1 MSLYFAALF
10 LGLIFNAVPGPIF
23 VESFKRGLTGGYSA
37 ALAVQ
42 LGSLLGDA
50 IWAILGLLGVGLL
63 MSIDSLHLP
72 LGIMGSFYLLYLAKD
87 SLQKSYSGI
96 ATDSARTQESALVS
110 GAALSLTSPHNLA
123 YWAAIGSALGSLGI
137 ADPEWMDYG
146 IFFAGFMTASIFWCF
161 FCAGLIQLL
170 VKQLHQKWTRVTYQ
184 VCAILFVLLA
194 LNNIYSLL
202 SNSL

>member
-10 LGLIFNAVPGPIF
+10 LGLIFNAVPGPVF
-23 VESFKRGLTGGYSA
+23 VESFKRGLSGGYPA

-50 IWAILGLLGVGLL
+50 TWAILGLLGVGLL
-63 MSIDSLHLP
+63 MSIDSLRLP
-72 LGIMGSFYLLYLAKD
+72 LGIAGSLYLFYLAYD
-87 SLQKSYSGI
+87 SLKKSKSGI
-96 ATDSARTQESALVS
+96 TTEPQATQASALAS
-110 GAALSLTSPHNLA
+110 GAAISMTSPHNLA

-137 ADPEWMDYG
+137 VNPEWTDYG

-170 VKQLHQKWTRVTYQ
+170 VKQLHQKWTCLTYRI
-184 VCAILFVLLA
+184 CAVLFFLLA

-202 SNSL
+202 SN

>member
-1 MSLYFAALF
+1 MSLYLAALF

-50 IWAILGLLGVGLL
+50 TWAILGLFGVGLL
-63 MSIDSLHLP
+63 MTIDSLRLP
-72 LGIMGSFYLLYLAKD
+72 LGIAGSCYLLYLAYD
-87 SLQKSYSGI
+87 SLQKSFPAI

-110 GAALSLTSPHNLA
+110 GAAISMTSPHNLA

-137 ADPEWMDYG
+137 ADPEWIDYG

-170 VKQLHQKWTRVTYQ
+170 VKQLDQKWTRLTYQ
-184 VCAILFVLLA
+184 TCAILFLLLA

-202 SNSL
+202 SN

>member
-1 MSLYFAALF
+1 MSLYLAALF

-23 VESFKRGLTGGYSA
+23 VESFKRGLMGGYSA

-50 IWAILGLLGVGLL
+50 TWAILGLLGIGLL
-63 MSIDSLHLP
+63 MSIDNLRLP
-72 LGIMGSFYLLYLAKD
+72 LGIVGSFYLLYLAYD
-87 SLQKSYSGI
+87 SLQKSTSGI
-96 ATDSARTQESALVS
+96 LSDSVATQKSALIS

-146 IFFAGFMTASIFWCF
+146 IFFAGFMTASVFWCF

-170 VKQLHQKWTRVTYQ
+170 VKQLHQKWTRLTYQ
-184 VCAILFVLLA
+184 LCAMLFLLLA
-194 LNNIYSLL
+194 LNNFYSLL
-202 SNSL
+202 SN

>member
-23 VESFKRGLTGGYSA
+23 VESFKRGLSGGYSA

-50 IWAILGLLGVGLL
+50 TWAILGLLGVGLL
-63 MSIDSLHLP
+63 MSIDGLRLP
-72 LGIMGSFYLLYLAKD
+72 LGVAGSLYLFYLAYD
-87 SLQKSYSGI
+87 SLKKSRSGI
-96 ATDSARTQESALVS
+96 ASDSVIEHESALMS
-110 GAALSLTSPHNLA
+110 GAAISLTSPHNLA

-137 ADPEWMDYG
+137 VNPQWTDYG

-170 VKQLHQKWTRVTYQ
+170 VKQLHQKWTRLTYR
-184 VCAILFVLLA
+184 VCSILFLLLA
-194 LNNIYSLL
+194 LNNLYSLL
-202 SNSL
+202 SN